1 MKSNIR
7 NFLLKLNS
15 LILALFLVFPSQ
27 IMASEALNKK
37 DKSYNESSSI
47 MGLQDKSEGDQNS
60 GPIDK
65 ANASTL
71 IKSEPSFDES
81 ADYII
86 EKSASLSK
94 TTSTITY
101 KLIFKAKNPG
111 QDNEAK
117 DYVFANFATNTNTD
131 QSELKVDKVN
141 ILNENGMEEESEFS
155 QNAPSIFDHDSN
167 LSTIGIK
174 TANPENGLVY
184 YLSAKLDEDT
194 IAKIDKGDYSPIF
207 ALDMVISNAYKAPLY
222 QNRYKLSVD
231 FKEGEST
238 PYLKEAE
245 ENSLVK
251 GTYHPASTNI
261 LKSKPATITWTD
273 YIHVKDDKEFTYK
286 INLDDSQATD
296 DAKIKVEFF
305 EAMDKG
311 YVLNK
316 KLTQD
321 LPFAND
327 INLAIPLGQIAR
339 ISLTTSV
346 KADTNSKD
354 FTYNNQKIINPDHKK
369 EEKTPEKTSEEE
381 QEEEDPLGKTDQET
395 KEEANSTTHKEAE
408 NKDSDKED
416 KKSNSILD
424 QASNKENTKEIE
436 DDSTPDDSE
445 AKDKEIESSKEES
458 KEEAQSAIS
467 LNKEA
472 YLQKIDDDSLVKAVN
487 QIEQALEAY
496 NKEETS
502 LKDLKESLANIAKD
516 YKLGA
521 KETEEIIG
529 ALLIGLNEENY
540 KVATINPADLTVD
553 IKEATEQEEP
563 KITDAEIKDLI
574 KEEFAKK
581 DAGQITEEE
590 LEASLATIREE
601 NNIDKEAFFNILA
614 DLYKNAEIANDGEE
628 NPSEKEELPKI
639 DTEKSKEETLA
650 DKLAE
655 EDLSTEDF
663 IRFLK
668 AYVKSYDL
676 EEDQLESLLKENQDE
691 VEKVIGDFTIEEIL
705 AAAYLEGLNPHVFAG
720 TNKAILDADFSKES
734 FITEL
739 EYSTETLTKATNEQK
754 LLDIVK
760 SNNPGLT
767 DQQIRSDYVGWKI
780 NIPGKVKPTNNDITE
795 IKKDKY
801 EYQNMNFSIYAPAG
815 QSLEGYKVVVE
826 DGNGGNTTYSGPMT
840 EKKGDHYVYS
850 FSIPKAQLSEEGYN
864 IYVVAKAE
872 KKRQNYAIGLK
883 IAPDKN
889 YVTEIADNYQ
899 EKFEELKKKYPLL
912 IKWIDTSAANPY
924 RNGIELLDTRM
935 VYLEPKGWQDL
946 FPYNEFRSVDY
957 NDNVTDTDIIK
968 NTVSMFGNITEEG
981 QITWTISETFP
992 AEKLVNKNTVGIDA
1006 YSAKS
1011 DGQSLG
1017 NPSVQILVPN
1027 NNGGYTVTNLGKN
1040 VELATLQNEIGNQPG
1055 TIVNYTFKDTAKNKE
1070 EFTTLSLDSGKSAS
1084 IAYKPSLLQR
1094 EEGAEKDTSGLAYL
1108 HKVQEH
1114 KDGPGYEVALSSDQ
1128 AHTMKAFIPS
1138 NPSANPRHNDPA
1150 FKDTGVVVFC
1160 LNPGKPEPTRQYK
1173 FNGTITK
1180 GEWST
1185 DEKDWAKNGRAI
1197 AALATASEA
1206 KSSPL
1211 YKGSTDDTFYKSLY
1225 EYLLR
1230 MYWYGQ
1236 ELAEEYQLD
1245 EQSYYK
1251 IIQYNLYYWIAG
1263 ENYAESFRNG
1273 GGYNTNYFS
1282 SAEYSYAQGLKNR
1295 ISQGIDW
1302 KKVNYDEEIQIFYYG
1317 HDKTRSYQNTITGD
1331 TKRKSKKGSVTVN
1344 KVDSQSNAKLSGA
1357 AFQLLDANQQ
1367 LIKTIVT
1374 DENGVAVFEDLDY
1387 GTYYIKEVQAPKGYQ
1402 FKEEI
1407 SQPIEVGENQAHYTF
1422 NYRNTKNEIKFRKVN
1437 EKGYAMAGVVF
1448 ELRRNGRSIGQDQT
1462 SGPDGKFSW
1471 KELTPG
1477 SYQVVEKK
1485 VSDPLY
1491 SENEGR
1497 TVASFRVDE
1506 NNKIQD
1512 KVIHYPNGS
1521 SKTDI
1526 KNEKNECKPI
1536 GIEFTKVDLNT
1547 KNPLEGA
1554 EFVLEYRKPD
1564 SSIFRELAGSRRRSN
1579 GEGKLVWN
1587 DLEDG
1592 DYRVIETKAPD
1603 GEKYD
1608 TEQNL
1613 GEKATFTIVK
1623 NQNGYYEIESVT
1635 PSSKTIT
1642 NTEKPEKPKENY
1654 GKFEFTKVDSEDKK
1668 PLQGVE
1674 FTLTS
1679 EGKVGP
1685 KDNKF
1690 DYKVSKTTG
1699 ADGTINYTNLYPG
1712 TYTLKET
1719 KQLAGYK
1726 ENTKTWRV
1734 EVSQDG
1740 STKVFDENEEELTKK
1755 VPMFTFPRNSAS
1767 ISEKAKYIISL
1778 SETDQANIVDV
1789 NVTIKPQA
1797 TTNKATIYYVYD
1809 DDNNQNL
1816 LNNLANTNKV
1826 DRIVPI
1832 KVNNKDEYMN
1842 HIREAYNKNGLS
1854 SNSNGILVSYITND
1868 YANELTSYEINT
1880 MNSSKKQYVDSSN
1893 KPLFA
1898 YYKNTSNNLSTI
1910 YNNTG
1915 ARSHGFYKGGVGDN
1929 PDFKELIDFINSG
1942 ALGATDYKLKM
1953 NFTYDSSV
1961 NVDGETTFYTFFRD
1975 GNYLIPGKE
1984 TTITKKITVKPE
1996 LINPNSTVNVF
2007 QDIKILDSRGS
2018 EKMFFEN
2025 ELPGIKVSE
2034 DYDPSQGSGST
2045 SDFSISNDKEEPEP
2059 ANLTIKKVDS
2069 ETKEGLEGAK
2079 FRLYRTEGDARND
2092 RSYLQEVTTNEH
2104 GYAVFDSPEIAE
2116 STTYYVKEIAAPDGY
2131 KITSEITK
2139 VTSSKTA
2146 DNTINAEIPN
2156 EKNNAR
2162 FELYKKGS
2170 DGEYLKGVKFKL
2182 TNKTTKKSVEL
2193 ETDGNGY
2200 LAYDKLKPSTSY
2212 ELEEIESAQGY
2223 TLNNAKATITV
2234 DADGKVTVDT
2244 NNLAKAK
2251 EGEELSLVLVATNI
2265 KQASIDFVKQDGA
2278 SKKALYGAEFVLY
2291 KDGKEV
2297 TNSLTSSDKDGKFG
2311 FDNLE
2316 DGSYTV
2322 YETASPEGYPYM
2334 EEKLVVASF
2343 TVKDGKITDLTTNQ
2357 KIDETSIENF
2367 DPNKAYPIYNKI
2379 NEIKFT
2385 KIGKDNQALAGAK
2398 FKLDRVWDSY
2408 DENGKIQ
2415 SHRETVLEDIE
2426 TLDDGIITLSATK
2439 AGRYQ
2444 LIETQAPQ
2452 GYKQINTKNA
2462 AGGQIVAEFT
2472 VERATLDIKNITV
2485 GNKYIQDMK
2494 DYSGDLEI
2502 VNKKDVK
2509 GKFQVNKVE
2518 KRDYNGYIATIPLKG
2533 AKFLL
2538 KDIESSQYVMTD
2550 GTFTRNSGS
2559 ALTKGDATVNYEN
2572 LPVGEYELR
2581 EFEAPDGY
2589 VRTINTWKVIV
2600 NDDGTTTISENPKF
2614 DTDVD
2619 AEISNGN
2626 TSSPE
2631 LTLVNKSNE
2640 IEFTKID
2647 SKTNKPLAGVE
2658 FEIWWDQQGK
2668 KNDKDVKY
2676 KEYVKIENP
2685 DGGTTFKTDA
2695 EGKFK
2700 LKNLG
2705 TGHYKIYETKIPDGY
2720 FVEDKPV
2727 DNEPIKNATGEFVNE
2742 FFVDID
2748 GDIKNN
2754 EGGVVD
2760 GEGKNLITTIKNTPI
2775 TGKFRVQKVGE
2786 DGVEK
2791 LPGAEFK
2798 LYKLDKEGNVE
2809 GDPKLPTVVKDSEGK
2824 TIIGLVEFDDLENG
2838 ADYLLEE
2845 TKAPRGYTISS
2856 TKWNISVRDGKVN
2869 ITSKDGSADFTTTDG
2884 IITLNVVN
2892 KRPSLPSTGG
2902 AGTKIA
2908 FAIIGTAVML
2918 AGIAYFGI
2926 FQNDKNRRRSNR

>member
-27 IMASEALNKK
+27 IMASEALTKK

-47 MGLQDKSEGDQNS
+47 MGLQDKSEVDQNS

-94 TTSTITY
+94 TTSTINY
-101 KLIFKAKNPG
+101 KLIFKSKEAHKES
-111 QDNEAK
+111 EAK
-117 DYVFANFATNTNTD
+117 DFIYANFATNTNTD
-131 QSELKVDKVN
+131 QSGLKVEKVN

-155 QNAPSIFDHDSN
+155 KAEPSIFDHDGN
-167 LSTIGIK
+167 LSTIGTKI
-174 TANPENGLVY
+174 ANPANGMVY
-184 YLSAKLDEDT
+184 YLSSKLDEGAIT
-194 IAKIDKGDYSPIF
+194 KIEKGDYSPIF
-207 ALDMVISNAYKAPLY
+207 ALDMVISNSYKAPLY

-231 FKEGEST
+231 YKEGEST

-245 ENSLVK
+245 ETSLLK
-251 GTYHPASTNI
+251 GTYNPASTNI
-261 LKSKPATITWTD
+261 LKTKPATITWTD
-273 YIHVKDDKEFTYK
+273 YIHAKDDKEFVYK
-286 INLDDSQATD
+286 INLDHSQVAD
-296 DAKIKVEFF
+296 DAKIKLEFF

-311 YVLNK
+311 YILNTK
-316 KLTQD
+316 FTQD
-321 LPFAND
+321 IPFSD
-327 INLAIPLGQIAR
+327 EIKLHIPLGQIAR

-346 KADTNSKD
+346 KADTNTKD
-354 FTYNNQKIINPDHKK
+354 FTYNEQKLINPDHKK
-369 EEKTPEKTSEEE
+369 EAKTQEKTLEDES
-381 QEEEDPLGKTDQET
+381 QEEDPLGTADQEKDDESNNLT
-395 KEEANSTTHKEAE
+395 NKEAKNE
-408 NKDSDKED
+408 DSNKED

-424 QASNKENTKEIE
+424 QASNKENTKETE
-436 DDSTPDDSE
+436 DDRTPADSE
-445 AKDKEIESSKEES
+445 AMDKEKEVSKNPS

-467 LNKEA
+467 LNEEA
-472 YLQKIDDDSLVKAVN
+472 YLQKIDDKNLEEAVK
-487 QIEQALEAY
+487 QIEKALEAY

-516 YKLGA
+516 HKLGA

-529 ALLIGLNEENY
+529 ALLIGLNEEKY

-553 IKEATEQEEP
+553 IKETTEQEEP
-563 KITDAEIKDLI
+563 KLSDAEIKDLI
-574 KEEFAKK
+574 KEEFDKK
-581 DAGQITEEE
+581 NAGQITEEE
-590 LEASLATIREE
+590 LEQTLATIREE
-601 NNIDKEAFFNILA
+601 NNIDKEDFFNLLA
-614 DLYKNAEIANDGEE
+614 DLYKNDQIATRNLEE
-628 NPSEKEELPKI
+628 SDLPSI
-639 DTEKSKEETLA
+639 DTQRSKDQVLSE
-650 DKLAE
+650 KLAE
-655 EDLSTEDF
+655 ENLSTEDF
-663 IRFLK
+663 ITFIRSYAKAYELTEDELK
-668 AYVKSYDL
+668 ALL
-676 EEDQLESLLKENQDE
+676 EENQDQ
-691 VEKVIGDFTIEEIL
+691 VSKIIGDFTIDEIV
-705 AAAYLEGLNPHVFAG
+705 AAAFLDDLNPQVFAG
-720 TNKAILDADFSKES
+720 TNPSIIDADFSKES

-739 EYSTETLTKATNEQK
+739 EYSTETLTKATNEGK
-754 LLDIVK
+754 LFEIVK
-760 SNNPGLT
+760 MDNSGLS

-780 NIPGKVKPTNNDITE
+780 NIPGLDTSHNDITE
-795 IKKDKY
+795 IKKGKY

-815 QSLEGYKVVVE
+815 QSLEDYKVVVE
-826 DGNGGNTTYSGPMT
+826 DGKGRPTNYSGSMT
-840 EKKGDHYVYS
+840 EKKGDHYIYS
-850 FSIPKAQLSEEGYN
+850 FSIPKDQLSEEGYN
-864 IYVVAKAE
+864 IYVVAKAA

-889 YVTEIADNYQ
+889 YVTEIADNYE

-957 NDNVTDTDIIK
+957 NDNVTDTDNIK
-968 NTVSMFGNITEEG
+968 NTVSMFGNIDENG

-1006 YSAKS
+1006 YSAKT
-1011 DGQSLG
+1011 DGQGLTG
-1017 NPSVQILVPN
+1017 PNVQILIPN
-1027 NNGGYTVTNLGKN
+1027 GADYTVKDLGTNVDISK
-1040 VELATLQNEIGNQPG
+1040 LQSEIGNQPG
-1055 TIVNYTFKDTAKNKE
+1055 TIVNYTYTDTAKDKE
-1070 EFTTLSLDSGKSAS
+1070 KFTTLSLDSGKSAS
-1084 IAYKPSLLQR
+1084 IAFKPSLLQR
-1094 EEGAEKDTSGLAYL
+1094 EEGAEKDTTGLAYL

-1114 KDGPGYEVALSSDQ
+1114 KDGPGYEIALSNDQ

-1138 NPSANPRHNDPA
+1138 KPSANPRYNDPK
-1150 FKDTGVVVFC
+1150 FNDTGVIVFC

-1185 DEKDWAKNGRAI
+1185 AEKDWATNGRAI
-1197 AALATASEA
+1197 AALATANEA

-1211 YKGSTDDTFYKSLY
+1211 YKGKSDDKFYASLY

-1236 ELAEEYQLD
+1236 EIAEEYQLD

-1251 IIQYNLYYWIAG
+1251 IIQYNLYYWLAG

-1422 NYRNTKNEIKFRKVN
+1422 NYRNTKNEIEFRKVN

-1448 ELRRNGRSIGQDQT
+1448 ELRQNGRPISDQEKT
-1462 SGPDGKFSW
+1462 SARDGKFSW

-1477 SYQVVEKK
+1477 YYEVVEKK
-1485 VSDPLY
+1485 VNNLLY

-1497 TVASFRVDE
+1497 VVASFRVDE

-1512 KVIHYPNGS
+1512 KVIYYPNGS
-1521 SKTDI
+1521 SKDDI
-1526 KNEKNECKPI
+1526 KNEKNEGKPI
-1536 GIEFTKVDLNT
+1536 GIEFTKVDIET
-1547 KNPLEGA
+1547 YEALEGA
-1554 EFVLEYRKPD
+1554 EFVLEYRKPGA
-1564 SSIFRELAGSRRRSN
+1564 SIFRELPGSKRRSN
-1579 GEGKLVWN
+1579 SQGKLVWN
-1587 DLEDG
+1587 DLVDG

-1603 GEKYD
+1603 GNYD
-1608 TEQNL
+1608 TDLNL
-1613 GEKATFTIVK
+1613 GEKASFTIEK
-1623 NQNGYYEIESVT
+1623 NQNGYYEIKNLT
-1635 PSSKTIT
+1635 PFNKKIT
-1642 NTEKPEKPKENY
+1642 NKEKPEEPKEY
-1654 GKFEFTKVDSEDKK
+1654 FGEFEFTKVDSEDKK

-2059 ANLTIKKVDS
+2059 ANLTIKKVDGQ
-2069 ETKEGLEGAK
+2069 TKEGLEGAK
-2079 FRLYRTEGDARND
+2079 FRLYRTEDDARND

-2104 GYAVFDSPEIAE
+2104 GYAIFDSPEIAGD
-2116 STTYYVKEIAAPDGY
+2116 TTYYVKEIAAPDGY
-2131 KITSEITK
+2131 KITSEITEVK
-2139 VTSSKTA
+2139 SSATE

-2156 EKNNAR
+2156 DKNNAR

-2170 DGEYLKGVKFKL
+2170 DGEYLEGVKFKL
-2182 TNKTTKKSVEL
+2182 TKNGTNQSVEL

-2244 NNLAKAK
+2244 NDLAIEK
-2251 EGEELSLVLVATNI
+2251 EGENLGLVLVATNI
-2265 KQASIDFVKQDGA
+2265 KKPSIDFVKEDKATGA
-2278 SKKALYGAEFVLY
+2278 KLYGAEFVLY
-2291 KDGKEV
+2291 KDNAEV
-2297 TNSLTSSDKDGKFG
+2297 KNSLTSSDKEGKFG

-2322 YETASPEGYPYM
+2322 YETVAPEDYPYL
-2334 EEKLVVASF
+2334 EEKLEVASF

-2367 DPNKAYPIYNKI
+2367 DPNEAYPIYNEI
-2379 NEIKFT
+2379 NEIKF
-2385 KIGKDNQALAGAK
+2385 KKVGKDKQALAGAK

-2472 VERATLDIKNITV
+2472 VERATLDIKNVLV

-2494 DYSGDLEI
+2494 NYTETLEI

-2748 GDIKNN
+2748 GDIKKN

>member
-1 MKSNIR
+1 MKSNVK

-27 IMASEALNKK
+27 IMASNALTKK
-37 DKSYNESSSI
+37 EKSYNESSSI

-71 IKSEPSFDES
+71 IKSEPTFDES

-94 TTSTITY
+94 TTSTINY
-101 KLIFKAKNPG
+101 KLIFKSK
-111 QDNEAK
+111 EAHK
-117 DYVFANFATNTNTD
+117 ESEAEDFIYANFATNTNTD
-131 QSELKVDKVN
+131 QSELKVEKVN
-141 ILNENGMEEESEFS
+141 VLNENGMEEESEFS
-155 QNAPSIFDHDSN
+155 EAQPSIFDHDGN
-167 LSTIGIK
+167 LSTIGTKI
-174 TANPENGLVY
+174 ANPSNGMVY
-184 YLSAKLDEDT
+184 YLSSKVDEEAIT
-194 IAKIDKGDYSPIF
+194 KIEKGDYSPIF

-245 ENSLVK
+245 ETSLVK
-251 GTYHPASTNI
+251 GTYNPASANI

-273 YIHVKDDKEFTYK
+273 YIHAKDDKEFVYN
-286 INLDDSQATD
+286 INLDHSQVAD
-296 DAKIKVEFF
+296 DAKIKLEFF

-311 YVLNK
+311 YILNTK
-316 KLTQD
+316 FTQD
-321 LPFAND
+321 IPFSD
-327 INLAIPLGQIAR
+327 EIKLHIPLGQIAR

-346 KADTNSKD
+346 KADTNTKY
-354 FTYNNQKIINPDHKK
+354 FTYNEQKLINPDHKK
-369 EEKTPEKTSEEE
+369 EAKTQEKTSEEE
-381 QEEEDPLGKTDQET
+381 GQEEEDPLGKSSQEA
-395 KEEANSTTHKEAE
+395 KDDANTTT
-408 NKDSDKED
+408 DKEVED
-416 KKSNSILD
+416 KASDQDFSTESNTKPD
-424 QASNKENTKEIE
+424 QASNKENTKEAE

-445 AKDKEIESSKEES
+445 AKDKEIVTSKEES

-650 DKLAE
+650 EKLAE
-655 EDLSTEDF
+655 EDLTTEDF
-663 IRFLK
+663 IRFLQS
-668 AYVKSYDL
+668 YVKSYDL
-676 EEDQLESLLKENQDE
+676 EEDDLQAILMDNQDQ
-691 VEKVIGDFTIEEIL
+691 VEKVIGDFTIEEIV
-705 AAAYLEGLNPHVFAG
+705 AATYLEGLNPHVFAG

-739 EYSTETLTKATNEQK
+739 EYSTETLTKATNEAK
-754 LLDIVK
+754 LFEIVK
-760 SNNPGLT
+760 NNFGNLS

-780 NIPGKVKPTNNDITE
+780 NIPGKVEPTNNDITE

-815 QSLEGYKVVVE
+815 QSLGDYRVVVE
-826 DGNGGNTTYSGPMT
+826 DGEGRPTSYYGSMT

-850 FSIPKAQLSEEGYN
+850 FSILKDKLTEKGYN
-864 IYVVAKAE
+864 IYVVAKAP

-889 YVTEIADNYQ
+889 YVTEIADNYK

-1387 GTYYIKEVQAPKGYQ
+1387 GTYYIKEVQGPKGYQ

-1422 NYRNTKNEIKFRKVN
+1422 NYRNTKNEIEFRKVN

-1448 ELRRNGRSIGQDQT
+1448 ELRQNGRPISDQEKT
-1462 SGPDGKFSW
+1462 SARDGKFSW

-1477 SYQVVEKK
+1477 YYEVVEKK
-1485 VSDPLY
+1485 VNNLLY

-1497 TVASFRVDE
+1497 VVASFRVDE

-1526 KNEKNECKPI
+1526 KNEKNEGKPI

-1668 PLQGVE
+1668 PLQEVE

-1679 EGKVGP
+1679 DAPVGP
-1685 KDNKF
+1685 EKDKF
-1690 DYKVSKTTG
+1690 EYKVSKKTDAEG
-1699 ADGTINYTNLYPG
+1699 KIKYTKLYPG

-1719 KQLAGYK
+1719 KQLPGYK
-1726 ENTKTWRV
+1726 ENTKTWKV
-1734 EVSQDG
+1734 VVDEQG
-1740 STKVFDENEEELTKK
+1740 KTKVQAEGESYNIEITGNDTNFRYEQVARIKETL
-1755 VPMFTFPRNSAS
+1755 
-1767 ISEKAKYIISL
+1767 EK
-1778 SETDQANIVDV
+1778 TDQPDVLKYTMEINPTETLDTIVFQGYPERFGGV
-1789 NVTIKPQA
+1789 PF
-1797 TTNKATIYYVYD
+1797 D
-1809 DDNNQNL
+1809 D
-1816 LNNLANTNKV
+1816 
-1826 DRIVPI
+1826 
-1832 KVNNKDEYMN
+1832 
-1842 HIREAYNKNGLS
+1842 HIRLYSAPAGKVITKTYNIKIKNIDALPKNTPISPVGGFKIRTDFGNERSTTSNPKFKIVTS
-1854 SNSNGILVSYITND
+1854 SDSTTLTITND
-1868 YANELTSYEINT
+1868 KE
-1880 MNSSKKQYVDSSN
+1880 
-1893 KPLFA
+1893 KP
-1898 YYKNTSNNLSTI
+1898 
-1910 YNNTG
+1910 
-1915 ARSHGFYKGGVGDN
+1915 D
-1929 PDFKELIDFINSG
+1929 
-1942 ALGATDYKLKM
+1942 
-1953 NFTYDSSV
+1953 
-1961 NVDGETTFYTFFRD
+1961 
-1975 GNYLIPGKE
+1975 
-1984 TTITKKITVKPE
+1984 
-1996 LINPNSTVNVF
+1996 
-2007 QDIKILDSRGS
+2007 
-2018 EKMFFEN
+2018 
-2025 ELPGIKVSE
+2025 
-2034 DYDPSQGSGST
+2034 
-2045 SDFSISNDKEEPEP
+2045 P
-2059 ANLTIKKVDS
+2059 ANLTIKKVDGQ
-2069 ETKEGLEGAK
+2069 TKEGLEGAK
-2079 FRLYRTEGDARND
+2079 FRIYNTEDDAKADNF
-2092 RSYLQEVTTNEH
+2092 YLQEVTSNEH
-2104 GYAVFDSPEIAE
+2104 GYAVFDAVEIQPN
-2116 STTYYVKEIAAPDGY
+2116 TTYYVKEIAAPDGY
-2131 KITSEITK
+2131 KITREITE
-2139 VTSSKTA
+2139 VTSSGSA
-2146 DNTINAEIPN
+2146 DNTINAEIAN
-2156 EKNNAR
+2156 DKNNAR

-2316 DGSYTV
+2316 EGSYTV
-2322 YETASPEGYPYM
+2322 YETASPEGYPYL

-2415 SHRETVLEDIE
+2415 SHRETVLDNIE

-2472 VERATLDIKNITV
+2472 VERATLDIKNVLV

-2494 DYSGDLEI
+2494 NYTETLEI

-2748 GDIKNN
+2748 GDIKKN

>member
-27 IMASEALNKK
+27 IMASDALTKK

-47 MGLQDKSEGDQNS
+47 MELQDESEADQNS

-94 TTSTITY
+94 TTSTINY
-101 KLIFKAKNPG
+101 KLIFKAKNPHKET
-111 QDNEAK
+111 EA
-117 DYVFANFATNTNTD
+117 DDFIYANFASNTNTD
-131 QSELKVDKVN
+131 QSELKAEKVN
-141 ILNENGMEEESEFS
+141 KLNENGMEEELEFS
-155 QNAPSIFDHDSN
+155 ESDPGIFEKDEN
-167 LSTIGIK
+167 LSTIGVK
-174 TANPENGLVY
+174 TSKPANGLVY
-184 YLSAKLDEDT
+184 YLSAKIDEKA
-194 IAKIDKGDYSPIF
+194 IANIDKGDYSPIF
-207 ALDMVISNAYKAPLY
+207 ALDMVISNSYKAPLY

-231 FKEGEST
+231 YKEGEST

-245 ENSLVK
+245 ETSLVK
-251 GTYHPASTNI
+251 GTYNPASTNI
-261 LKSKPATITWTD
+261 LKTKPATITWTD
-273 YIHVKDDKEFTYK
+273 YIHAKDDKEFVYK
-286 INLDDSQATD
+286 INLDHSQVTD
-296 DAKIKVEFF
+296 DSKLKIEFF

-311 YVLNK
+311 YILNTK
-316 KLTQD
+316 FTQD
-321 LPFAND
+321 IPFSD
-327 INLAIPLGQIAR
+327 EIKLHIPLGQIAR

-346 KADTNSKD
+346 KADTNTKY
-354 FTYNNQKIINPDHKK
+354 FTYNEQKIINPDHKK
-369 EEKTPEKTSEEE
+369 EAKTQEKTSEEE
-381 QEEEDPLGKTDQET
+381 SQEEDPLGKSSQEAKDDANTTTYKEVEDKASDQESQKSTESNT
-395 KEEANSTTHKEAE
+395 K
-408 NKDSDKED
+408 
-416 KKSNSILD
+416 LD
-424 QASNKENTKEIE
+424 QASNKENTKEAE
-436 DDSTPDDSE
+436 DDSTPDDSQ

-472 YLQKIDDDSLVKAVN
+472 YLQKIDDKNLEEAVK
-487 QIEQALEAY
+487 QIEKALEAY
-496 NKEETS
+496 NNEETS
-502 LKDLKESLANIAKD
+502 LEDLKESLANIAKD
-516 YKLGA
+516 HKLGA
-521 KETEEIIG
+521 KETEEIIE
-529 ALLIGLNEENY
+529 ALLIGLNEEKY

-553 IKEATEQEEP
+553 IKEPTEQEEP
-563 KITDAEIKDLI
+563 KLSDTEIKDLI

-590 LEASLATIREE
+590 LEQTLATIREE
-601 NNIDKEAFFNILA
+601 NNIDKETFLNILA

-628 NPSEKEELPKI
+628 APSEKEELPKI
-639 DTEKSKEETLA
+639 DTEKSKDQVLRE
-650 DKLAE
+650 KLAE
-655 EDLSTEDF
+655 EDQSTEDF
-663 IRFLK
+663 IRFLQS
-668 AYVKSYDL
+668 YVKSYDL

-691 VEKVIGDFTIEEIL
+691 VEKVIGDFTIEEIV
-705 AAAYLEGLNPHVFAG
+705 AATYLEGLNPHVFAG
-720 TNKAILDADFSKES
+720 TNKAILDANFSNES

-739 EYSTETLTKATNEQK
+739 EYSTETLTKATNEAK
-754 LLDIVK
+754 LFEIVK
-760 SNNPGLT
+760 NNFGNLS

-780 NIPGKVKPTNNDITE
+780 NIPGKDNSGNDITE

-815 QSLEGYKVVVE
+815 QSLEDYTVVVE
-826 DGNGGNTTYSGPMT
+826 DGNDGSTNYSGSMT
-840 EKKGDHYVYS
+840 EKKGDHYIYS
-850 FSIPKAQLSEEGYN
+850 FSIPKANLTEAGYN
-864 IYVVAKAE
+864 IYVVAKAP

-889 YVTEIADNYQ
+889 YVTEIADNYK

-1011 DGQSLG
+1011 DSGNLG
-1017 NPSVQILVPN
+1017 SPSVQILVPN
-1027 NNGGYTVTNLGKN
+1027 DKGDYDVTNLANN
-1040 VELATLQNEIGNQPG
+1040 VDITTLQEKIGNRPG
-1055 TIVNYTFKDTAKNKE
+1055 TIVNYTFNDTAKNKE
-1070 EFTTLSLDSGKSAS
+1070 EFTTLRLDSGKSAS

-1094 EEGAEKDTSGLAYL
+1094 EEGAEKDTTGLAYL

-1114 KDGPGYEVALSSDQ
+1114 KDGPGYEVALANDQ
-1128 AHTMKAFIPS
+1128 AHTLTAFIPK
-1138 NPSANPRHNDPA
+1138 NPSANPRHNDPN
-1150 FKDTGVVVFC
+1150 FKNTGVVVFC

-1185 DEKDWAKNGRAI
+1185 AEKDWATNGRAI

-1211 YKGSTDDTFYKSLY
+1211 YKGTTDDKFYKRLY

-1236 ELAEEYQLD
+1236 EIAEEYQID

-1273 GGYNTNYFS
+1273 GGYNPNYFS

-1295 ISQGIDW
+1295 IIQEKDW
-1302 KKVNYDEEIQIFYYG
+1302 DKVDYDKDIEVYYYG
-1317 HDKTRSYQNTITGD
+1317 HDKSRSYQNTITGD
-1331 TKRKSKKGSVTVN
+1331 TKRKAKKGSVTVN

-1402 FKEEI
+1402 FSDQQTKV
-1407 SQPIEVGENQAHYTF
+1407 EVGEEKAHVTF
-1422 NYRNTKNEIKFRKVN
+1422 NYTNTKNEIEFKKVD
-1437 EKGYAMAGVVF
+1437 EKGYAMKGVVF
-1448 ELRRNGRSIGQDQT
+1448 ELRQNGRPISDQEKT
-1462 SGPDGKFSW
+1462 SDKNGKFSW

-1477 SYQVVEKK
+1477 YYEVVEKK
-1485 VSDPLY
+1485 VNNPLY

-1506 NNKIQD
+1506 NNIIQD
-1512 KVIHYPNGS
+1512 KVIYYPNGS
-1521 SKTDI
+1521 STTDI
-1526 KNEKNECKPI
+1526 KNKKNEGKPI

-1564 SSIFRELAGSRRRSN
+1564 SSIFRELPGSRRRSN
-1579 GEGKLVWN
+1579 SDGKLVWN

-1603 GEKYD
+1603 GNYD
-1608 TEQNL
+1608 TELNL

-1623 NQNGYYEIESVT
+1623 NQNGYYEI
-1635 PSSKTIT
+1635 SKVSPENNKIT
-1642 NTEKPEKPKENY
+1642 NIEKPKEPEIKT
-1654 GKFEFTKVDSEDKK
+1654 GEFDFTKIDSDTKEK
-1668 PLQGVE
+1668 LQGVE

-1679 EGKVGP
+1679 EGQVGP
-1685 KDNKF
+1685 EKDKF
-1690 DYKVSKTTG
+1690 DYKVSKTTD
-1699 ADGTINYTNLYPG
+1699 ADGKIEYTKLYPG
-1712 TYTLKET
+1712 TYTLTEN
-1719 KQLAGYK
+1719 KQLPGYQ
-1726 ENTKTWRV
+1726 ENTKTYKV
-1734 EVSQDG
+1734 VVANDG
-1740 STKVFDENEEELTKK
+1740 KTTIPDLENNKYELVFTDNDTALRDTSHAYIKETLRQNPNKPYGMIYEL
-1755 VPMFTFPRNSAS
+1755 
-1767 ISEKAKYIISL
+1767 
-1778 SETDQANIVDV
+1778 
-1789 NVTIKPQA
+1789 TIKPKVELYQVKLGYDAWGPYTFSSYDLNDRTYIRKENLPKVGEEKTFKCYLSIEDVNTFKKNEA
-1797 TTNKATIYYVYD
+1797 TSPIGSVEIFKGPD
-1809 DDNNQNL
+1809 EFQGSESFGSKP
-1816 LNNLANTNKV
+1816 KV
-1826 DRIVPI
+1826 TL
-1832 KVNNKDEYMN
+1832 K
-1842 HIREAYNKNGLS
+1842 
-1854 SNSNGILVSYITND
+1854 SNSDSSGLTITND
-1868 YANELTSYEINT
+1868 
-1880 MNSSKKQYVDSSN
+1880 
-1893 KPLFA
+1893 
-1898 YYKNTSNNLSTI
+1898 
-1910 YNNTG
+1910 
-1915 ARSHGFYKGGVGDN
+1915 
-1929 PDFKELIDFINSG
+1929 KE
-1942 ALGATDYKLKM
+1942 
-1953 NFTYDSSV
+1953 
-1961 NVDGETTFYTFFRD
+1961 
-1975 GNYLIPGKE
+1975 
-1984 TTITKKITVKPE
+1984 KPE
-1996 LINPNSTVNVF
+1996 RA
-2007 QDIKILDSRGS
+2007 K
-2018 EKMFFEN
+2018 
-2025 ELPGIKVSE
+2025 
-2034 DYDPSQGSGST
+2034 
-2045 SDFSISNDKEEPEP
+2045 
-2059 ANLTIKKVDS
+2059 LTIKKVDS
-2069 ETKEGLEGAK
+2069 QTKAGLEGAK
-2079 FRLYRTEGDARND
+2079 FRLYASEDDARND
-2092 RSYLQEVTTNEH
+2092 NSHLQEVTTNEH
-2104 GYAVFDSPEIAE
+2104 GYAVFDSQQIQPN
-2116 STTYYVKEIAAPDGY
+2116 TTYYVKEIAAPDGY
-2131 KITSEITK
+2131 KITSAITEVK
-2139 VTSSKTA
+2139 SSASK

-2170 DGEYLKGVKFKL
+2170 DGEYLKDVIFKL
-2182 TNKTTKKSVEL
+2182 TKKGTTDSVEL
-2193 ETDGNGY
+2193 TTDGNGY
-2200 LAYDKLKPSTSY
+2200 ISYDELETSTSY

-2244 NNLAKAK
+2244 NDLAKAK
-2251 EGEELSLVLVATNI
+2251 EGENQGLVLVATNI

-2291 KDGKEV
+2291 KDGAEV
-2297 TNSLTSSDKDGKFG
+2297 KNSLTSSDKEGNFG

-2334 EEKLVVASF
+2334 EEKLVVATF
-2343 TVKDGKITDLTTNQ
+2343 TVENGEITKLTTNQ
-2357 KIDETSIENF
+2357 QYNEETIENF
-2367 DPNKAYPIYNKI
+2367 DPNEAYPIYNKI

-2408 DENGKIQ
+2408 DDKGNLESN
-2415 SHRETVLEDIE
+2415 RETVLDNIE
-2426 TLDDGIITLSATK
+2426 TLEDGIITLSATK

-2472 VERATLDIKNITV
+2472 VERATLDIKNVLV
-2485 GNKYIQDMK
+2485 GKTYIQDMN
-2494 DYSGDLEI
+2494 DYTGDLEI

-2509 GKFQVNKVE
+2509 GKFQVNKIE
-2518 KRDYNGYIATIPLKG
+2518 KYYIGDFLVNQELKG

-2538 KDIESSQYVMTD
+2538 KDIESGQYVMTD
-2550 GTFTRNSGS
+2550 GTFTRNSGA

-2589 VRTINTWKVIV
+2589 VRTINTWKVVVKDESITTIELKDNFDKGV
-2600 NDDGTTTISENPKF
+2600 DATITDETTTNPAK
-2614 DTDVD
+2614 
-2619 AEISNGN
+2619 
-2626 TSSPE
+2626 
-2631 LTLVNKSNE
+2631 LQLVNKSNE
-2640 IEFTKID
+2640 IEFTKVD

-2658 FEIWWDQQGK
+2658 FEVWWDQQGK
-2668 KNDKDVKY
+2668 KNDTGVTY

-2727 DNEPIKNATGEFVNE
+2727 DNEPIKDATGEFVNE

-2748 GDIKNN
+2748 GDIKKN
-2754 EGGVVD
+2754 ESGIVD
-2760 GEGKNLITTIKNTPI
+2760 GDGENLITTIKNTPI

-2809 GDPKLPTVVKDSEGK
+2809 GDPKLPTDVKDSEGK

-2869 ITSKDGSADFTTTDG
+2869 ITSTDGSDNFTTTDG

-2892 KRPSLPSTGG
+2892 KKPSLPTTGG

-2926 FQNDKNRRRSNR
+2926 FQNDKNKRRSNR